1 LQDDVLRLCS
11 LRRTTV
17 LFVTH
22 DIAEAI
28 YLADRV
34 AVMERGQFRYDL
46 RVDLARPRARDIR
59 YGPRFNEL
67 CLELRK
73 AMGASP

>member
-1 LQDDVLRLCS
+1 
-11 LRRTTV
+11 
-17 LFVTH
+17 
-22 DIAEAI
+22 
-28 YLADRV
+28 
-34 AVMERGQFRYDL
+34 MERGQFRYDL